1 MLVPERGRP
10 ETIVV
15 KSRIT
20 EECTRSNSRVAT
32 LAPYLRLTCASQQAH
47 ARYLSIMQTSPDAP
61 IAPRTLEIPI
71 DSIEGA
77 RLATPFATRLE
88 VCHDLS
94 TEGWTP
100 KMELVRACR
109 EAVEGTQA
117 TIVAMIRPEFPGCRR
132 ELDVAAFATTPKLLD
147 LSLREIESA
156 AAAGAHSVGV
166 SLLTPDGFVD
176 MEANA
181 KLIAH
186 ARDFG
191 LVVAF
196 LRTYDLLVDRARG
209 IRDLS
214 ALGFTRFITAG
225 VLGWDASIA
234 TLDERIAVVRQDVEN
249 AALEAK
255 RLGRAPI
262 EVIPGGGVRG
272 ANARRWLAISPHLHA
287 SCRRDGVIARAELEH
302 LRDEMR

>member
-1 MLVPERGRP
+1 M
-10 ETIVV
+10 VV
-15 KSRIT
+15 KSRMRDD
-20 EECTRSNSRVAT
+20 ECTRSTAT
-32 LAPYLRLTCASQQAH
+32 LVSHGP
-47 ARYLSIMQTSPDAP
+47 RYLGRMILSPDAP
-61 IAPRTLEIPI
+61 VAPRTLEVPI

-77 RLATPFATRLE
+77 RLAAPFATRLE

-109 EAVEGTQA
+109 EVVEGTQA
-117 TIVAMIRPEFPGCRR
+117 TIVAMIRPEYPGCRR

-209 IRDLS
+209 MRDLS

-234 TLDERIAVVRQDVEN
+234 TLDERIAVVKQDVEN
-249 AALEAK
+249 AAREAQ
-255 RLGRAPI
+255 RLGRVPI

-272 ANARRWLAISPHLHA
+272 SNARRWLALSPHLHA
-287 SCRRDGVIARAELEH
+287 SCRREGVIARAELEH

>member
-1 MLVPERGRP
+1 MYTVELARRDACAVLVPH
-10 ETIVV
+10 
-15 KSRIT
+15 
-20 EECTRSNSRVAT
+20 
-32 LAPYLRLTCASQQAH
+32 LRLTCTSQQAL
-47 ARYLSIMQTSPDAP
+47 ARYLSNMQISPDAP
-61 IAPRTLEIPI
+61 FAPRTLEIPI

-109 EAVEGTQA
+109 EVVEGTQA

-209 IRDLS
+209 MRDLS

-234 TLDERIAVVRQDVEN
+234 TLDERIAVLKQDVEN

-255 RLGRAPI
+255 RVGRAPI

>member
-209 IRDLS
+209 MRDLS

-234 TLDERIAVVRQDVEN
+234 TLDERVAVVKQDVEN

-255 RLGRAPI
+255 RVGRAPI

>member
-1 MLVPERGRP
+1 MYTVE
-10 ETIVV
+10 
-15 KSRIT
+15 
-20 EECTRSNSRVAT
+20 
-32 LAPYLRLTCASQQAH
+32 LARRDACASGCTPV
-47 ARYLSIMQTSPDAP
+47 RYLSNMQTSPDAP

-77 RLATPFATRLE
+77 RLAAPFATRLE

-109 EAVEGTQA
+109 EVVEGTQA

-186 ARDFG
+186 ARGFG

-209 IRDLS
+209 MRDLS

-225 VLGWDASIA
+225 VLGWDASVA
-234 TLDERIAVVRQDVEN
+234 TLDERISVVKQDVEN
-249 AALEAK
+249 ATLEAK

>member
-1 MLVPERGRP
+1 MMRH
-10 ETIVV
+10 
-15 KSRIT
+15 S
-20 EECTRSNSRVAT
+20 S
-32 LAPYLRLTCASQQAH
+32 
-47 ARYLSIMQTSPDAP
+47 DAP
-61 IAPRTLEIPI
+61 VAPRTLEIPI

-77 RLATPFATRLE
+77 RLAAPFATRLE

-100 KMELVRACR
+100 KMELVRQCR
-109 EAVEGTQA
+109 DVVEGTQA

-132 ELDVAAFATTPKLLD
+132 ELDVAAFTTTPKLLD
-147 LSLREIESA
+147 LCLREIEAA

-166 SLLTPDGFVD
+166 SLLTADGFVD

-186 ARDFG
+186 ARGFG

-209 IRDLS
+209 MRDLS

-225 VLGWDASIA
+225 VLGWDASVA
-234 TLDERIAVVRQDVEN
+234 TLDERIAVVARDVVN
-249 AALEAK
+249 ARAEAA
-255 RLGRAPI
+255 RLGKVPI

-272 ANARRWLAISPHLHA
+272 SNARRWLGLSPHLHA
-287 SCRRDGVIARAELEH
+287 SCRRDGVIARVELEH

>member
-1 MLVPERGRP
+1 MYTVG
-10 ETIVV
+10 
-15 KSRIT
+15 
-20 EECTRSNSRVAT
+20 
-32 LAPYLRLTCASQQAH
+32 YGQHASWSAIP
-47 ARYLSIMQTSPDAP
+47 RYLGGMMLSPDAP
-61 IAPRTLEIPI
+61 LAPYSLEVPI

-77 RLATPFATRLE
+77 RLAAPFATRLE

-109 EAVEGTQA
+109 EVVDGTQA

-132 ELDVAAFATTPKLLD
+132 ELDVAAFTTTPKLLD
-147 LSLREIESA
+147 LCLREIEAA

-181 KLIAH
+181 RLIAH
-186 ARDFG
+186 ARSFG

-196 LRTYDLLVDRARG
+196 LRTYDLLVDRDRG
-209 IRDLS
+209 IRDLTT
-214 ALGFTRFITAG
+214 LGFTRFITAG
-225 VLGWDASIA
+225 VLGWDASVA
-234 TLDERIAVVRQDVEN
+234 TLDERIAVVARDVEN
-249 AALEAK
+249 AKFEAQ
-255 RLGRAPI
+255 RRGSIPI

-272 ANARRWLAISPHLHA
+272 SNARRWLALSPHLHA
-287 SCRRDGVIARAELEH
+287 SCRRDGVISRAELEH
-302 LRDEMR
+302 IRDEMR